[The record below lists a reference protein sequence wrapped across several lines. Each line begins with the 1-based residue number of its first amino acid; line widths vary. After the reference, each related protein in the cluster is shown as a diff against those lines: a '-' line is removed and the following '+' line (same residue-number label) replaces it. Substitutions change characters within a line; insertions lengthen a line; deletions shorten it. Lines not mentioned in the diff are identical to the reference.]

1 MNNSTVGQNTASTM
15 DKNIIQNN
23 NFVGSG
29 MSNNTPLL
37 PVTNSWLQ
45 QQQPFPS
52 QSIPSSA
59 TPSSAGSGTL
69 VGSGVSPHPLT
80 IEGKNPPIMGMGS
93 APVSGNYMNQSSS
106 PSVRPHG
113 KTLERPVPSVYEW
126 LRWISRPR
134 SLNLNDHIYF
144 SLSQFSYHP
153 FCLLPINPSI
163 HPSIIFLV
171 LIPISIIRT
180 WNRALWHCGENGWVS
195 HTNLTRSICSTP
207 SSNLALTSI
216 VFLWWYNY
224 LKWRLP
230 FVFFPIS
237 LDSRTSNLLFLLSPQ
252 TTINSIAAYFYLFL
266 FLLLFYGWQR
276 NGRGGRRRR

>member
-59 TPSSAGSGTL
+59 TPSCAGSGAL
-69 VGSGVSPHPLT
+69 VGSGVSPHHLT

-113 KTLERPVPSVYEW
+113 KTFERSVTSVYEW
-126 LRWISRPR
+126 LRCLSHHR

-144 SLSQFSYHP
+144 SLSQLSYLFLTSHSFEPPNFVIVIFYSILFTAFTP
-153 FCLLPINPSI
+153 FIARFKKLRPF

-171 LIPISIIRT
+171 LIPISPIRT

-195 HTNLTRSICSTP
+195 NTVLTRTILSTP
-207 SSNLALTSI
+207 SSNLPLTSI
-216 VFLWWYNY
+216 V
-224 LKWRLP
+224 
-230 FVFFPIS
+230 I
-237 LDSRTSNLLFLLSPQ
+237 
-252 TTINSIAAYFYLFL
+252 I
-266 FLLLFYGWQR
+266 
-276 NGRGGRRRR
+276 